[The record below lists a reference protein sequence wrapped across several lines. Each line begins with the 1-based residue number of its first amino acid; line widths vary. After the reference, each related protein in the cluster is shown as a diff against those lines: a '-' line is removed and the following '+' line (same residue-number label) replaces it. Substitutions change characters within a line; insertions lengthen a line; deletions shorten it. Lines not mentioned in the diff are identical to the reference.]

1 MILKIEMK
9 NGVKK
14 YMFSERELREAEKNN
29 KHIGNW
35 NNCPVYAMSKNS
47 LEHKAKPGY
56 YYIVYDDNNALVN
69 KNVNGNFYVKA
80 TVTESGNVHEFNERK
95 YELPKP
101 LNESKEINM
110 ENRKEYAASDK
121 LAALKRDAVAIDVDA
136 YLEEVKGITVDDML
150 VGVRGANYK
159 S

>member
-1 MILKIEMK
+1 
-9 NGVKK
+9 
-14 YMFSERELREAEKNN
+14 MFAERELREAEKNN

-35 NNCPVYAMSKNS
+35 NNFPVYAISKYS

-69 KNVNGNFYVKA
+69 KNVNGNFYVRA
-80 TVTESGNVHEFNERK
+80 TVSESGDVREFDGRK
-95 YELPKP
+95 YELPKS

-110 ENRKEYAASDK
+110 ENRREYKFAVSDK
-121 LAALKRDAVAIDVDA
+121 PAELKRDAVAIDVDA

-150 VGVRGANYK
+150 IGVRGVDYK